1 MKAET
6 ILEVMHSLIGYTEPY
21 GKTNTDSIRY
31 ENQEKLIDLATEVIE
46 ELIENSKYR
55 YNHEYSVEKIGDRA
69 YKALKELYQL
79 IEYVIE
85 WVCMVW

>member
-1 MKAET
+1 MGTET
-6 ILEVMHSLIGYTEPY
+6 ILEVMHSLIGYTEPC
-21 GKTNTDSIRY
+21 GETDVDNIRY
-31 ENQEKLIDLATEVIE
+31 ENQEKLIDLATEAIE

-69 YKALKELYQL
+69 HKALKELYQL

-85 WVCMVW
+85 